1 MSATPTTG
9 QAPFAFTHLP
19 DLRAVPAAALEHEP
33 QLHGCFAADPRPGF
47 GQLYYGM
54 PGLGVLRVSADL
66 TQQDLIR
73 LPADLTPHN
82 FHSTRL
88 GLLDGA
94 PRLFLS
100 ANSEGLVAVVTLEG
114 EVEFILPRPE
124 LEAYLDSETPFHPTD
139 SVWDGERLF
148 VADGYGA
155 QYISTADLRARRW
168 TGFFGGKTADP
179 DHHHGLFGTAHGIA
193 RIPAGT
199 HLAVADRPHSRIEI
213 VTFDGAPAA
222 SYGLPA
228 GSRPCGIDYVQHSGR
243 WYAVVGSLDDPE
255 PGRPAPIY
263 ILDAETYQVLSTLRP
278 KEDLG
283 LDRVDHLHN
292 VVWHQHNGQLYL
304 VCQAWNPGF
313 YFVLA
318 LAG

>member
-1 MSATPTTG
+1 MSATLTTG
-9 QAPFAFTHLP
+9 QAPFTFTHLP
-19 DLRAVPAAALEHEP
+19 DLRAVPAAAQEFEVH
-33 QLHGCFAADPRPGF
+33 LHGTFGADARPGF
-47 GQLYYGM
+47 GHLYYGM
-54 PGLGVLRVSADL
+54 PGCGLLRISPDL
-66 TQQDLIR
+66 ARQDLIG
-73 LPADLTPHN
+73 LPASLTPHN
-82 FHSTRL
+82 MHSTRL
-88 GLLDGA
+88 GLLDGQ

-100 ANSEGLVAVVTLEG
+100 ANSEGLVAVVTLDG
-114 EVEFILPRPE
+114 DVDFILPRPE
-124 LEAYLDSETPFHPTD
+124 LEAYLDAETPFHPTD

-155 QYISTADLRARRW
+155 QFISTADLRARQW

-193 RIPAGT
+193 RVPAGT

-222 SYGLPA
+222 SHGLPP
-228 GSRPCGIDYVQHSGR
+228 GSRPCGIDYLHRGGR

-263 ILDAETYQVLSTLRP
+263 ILDAEDYTLLATLRP

-283 LDRVDHLHN
+283 LDHVDHLHN
-292 VVWHQHNGQLYL
+292 VVWHEHNGQLYL